1 MPDAHSS
8 PLATARTAVTPA
20 RRLGDRLLDLAFPA
34 RCPGCGRE
42 GAPIC
47 DRCLPALFGRL
58 ARPAGT
64 LIGLPSEIPP
74 PIVQLE
80 WCGAFEGVIR
90 TSLHGLKYS
99 GERRLASVLGAA
111 IAERWRHAGAGGDV
125 LVPVPI
131 HRERQRQRGYDQ
143 AVLLAKSAGAALG
156 MPVAACLERT
166 RATTAQYHLDRP
178 ERAANVARAFRV
190 KRGAEWS
197 IAGRWAVLVD
207 DVATTGS
214 TLASCAHALLHGGAV
229 AVSAIT
235 VAREQ

>member
-1 MPDAHSS
+1 MPGSRSS
-8 PLATARTAVTPA
+8 APAPA
-20 RRLGDRLLDLAFPA
+20 RAHPGPVRALGDRLLDLAFPA

-47 DRCLPALFGRL
+47 DRCRPALFGHL

-64 LIGLPSEIPP
+64 LIGLPSEIPS

-99 GERRLASVLGAA
+99 GERRLATLLGAA
-111 IAERWRHAGAGGDV
+111 IAERWRHAGGGGDV

-131 HRERQRQRGYDQ
+131 HSERQRQRGYDQ
-143 AVLLAKSAGAALG
+143 AVLLAQSAGVALG
-156 MPVAACLERT
+156 MPVAACLVRT
-166 RATTAQYHLDRP
+166 RATTAQFQLDRP
-178 ERAANVARAFRV
+178 QRAANVARAFQV

-207 DVATTGS
+207 DVTTTGS
-214 TLASCAHALLHGGAV
+214 TLASCARVLLHGGAL
-229 AVSAIT
+229 AVSAVT

>member
-1 MPDAHSS
+1 MS
-8 PLATARTAVTPA
+8 PPSRTPRQPAATAGA
-20 RRLGDRLLDLAFPA
+20 RSLGGRLLDLAFPA
-34 RCPGCGRE
+34 RCPGCGAE

-47 DRCLPALFGRL
+47 PRCRPALFGRL
-58 ARPAGT
+58 ARPAGV

-80 WCGAFEGVIR
+80 WCGPFEGVIR
-90 TSLHGLKYS
+90 TSLHELKYA
-99 GERRLASVLGAA
+99 GERRLATVLGAA

-143 AVLLAKSAGAALG
+143 AVLLAQAAGADLE

-166 RATTAQYHLDRP
+166 RATTAQFQLDRR
-178 ERAANVARAFRV
+178 ERSANVARAFRV
-190 KRGAEWS
+190 KRGTEWS

-207 DVATTGS
+207 DVTTTGS
-214 TLASCAHALLHGGAV
+214 TLASCARALLGAGAV